1 MRTLPLLAAFGF
13 LGFLPPAAADAVKD
27 REGAVRSDRDRMEG
41 DARWIYNDVARGFAE
56 AKASGRPLLVVLRC
70 VPCLACM
77 GIDAAIL
84 ESGDLAGLLDRFVCV
99 RLINANDI
107 DLTKFQFDYD
117 LSFSTLLFHGDGTVI
132 GRYGSWQHQKDQSD
146 ATLAGYRA
154 ALNAAL
160 ALHDDWARSK
170 SLLASKQGGPIP
182 FRSPLE
188 IPGLAGKYGRELDWK
203 GKVVQ
208 SCVHCHQIGDAFRS
222 WHRSEGRA
230 IPDDLLY
237 PMPAPETVGL
247 QLDSGSVATVTAVT
261 ADSPA
266 AAAGIRKGDRLMS
279 MAGAPLISGA
289 DVAWALHRQADTA
302 SVGVSLA
309 RGAETKEVTLSLPSG
324 WRRKADIS
332 RRVGT
337 WGLRAMALGGLQLE
351 AVAAERRRELGIA
364 PDAMA
369 LAVLHAGEYGAHAA
383 AKNAGFR
390 KGDILTSADGLRG
403 NLSESELIGSLLRR
417 HLRPARVP
425 ATVQRD
431 GQTLRLELPVQ

>member
-1 MRTLPLLAAFGF
+1 MRISHLLAAFGF
-13 LGFLPPAAADAVKD
+13 LGFLPPATAEAVKD

-56 AKASGRPLLVVLRC
+56 AKAGGKPLLVVLRC

-132 GRYGSWQHQKDQSD
+132 GRYGSWQHQKNQSD

-154 ALNAAL
+154 ALTAAL
-160 ALHDDWARSK
+160 ALHDDWDRSK

-247 QLDSGSVATVTAVT
+247 QLDNGSVATVTAVT

-266 AAAGIRKGDRLMS
+266 AAAGIRKGDRLLS

-289 DVAWALHRQADTA
+289 DVAWALHRQPDTA

-309 RGAETKEVTLSLPSG
+309 RGAETKEVTLSLPAG

-364 PDAMA
+364 SDAMA

-390 KGDILTSADGLRG
+390 KGDILTSADGLSG

-425 ATVQRD
+425 ATVQRG

>member
-1 MRTLPLLAAFGF
+1 MRILPLLAAVVLHGS
-13 LGFLPPAAADAVKD
+13 LHPAAAEAVKD
-27 REGAVRSDRDRMEG
+27 REGAVRGDRDRMEG
-41 DARWIYNDVARGFAE
+41 DSRWIYNDVARGFAE
-56 AKASGRPLLVVLRC
+56 AKAGGKPLLVVLRC

-84 ESGDLAGLLDRFVCV
+84 ESADLAPLLDRFVCV
-99 RLINANDI
+99 RLINANDL

-132 GRYGSWQHQKDQSD
+132 GRYGSWQHQKDRND

-154 ALNAAL
+154 ALTAAL
-160 ALHDDWARSK
+160 ALHADWDRSK
-170 SLLASKQGGPIP
+170 PQLASKQGGPIP

-266 AAAGIRKGDRLMS
+266 AAAGVVKGDRLLS

-289 DVAWALHRQADTA
+289 DVAWALHRQADAAT
-302 SVGVSLA
+302 VRVTLA
-309 RGAETKEVTLSLPSG
+309 RGAENVEVTLSLPDG

-332 RRVGT
+332 RRVGA

-351 AVAAERRRELGIA
+351 QISADRRRELGIA
-364 PDAMA
+364 SDAMA
-369 LAVLHAGEYGAHAA
+369 LTVLHAGEYGAHAA

-390 KGDILTSADGLRG
+390 KGDLLTSADGLRG
-403 NLSESELIGSLLRR
+403 NLSESELIGALLRK

-431 GQTLRLELPVQ
+431 GQTVRLELPVQ